1 MSPLAEAEV
10 FTALCEILREVKK
23 LKQDVTREDDI
34 RKLGLDSLDVIN
46 YLFSIEEKF
55 GIDVPVETLDEKD
68 LFTIGAMV
76 DHLCAAA

>member
-1 MSPLAEAEV
+1 MGSLAEAEV

-23 LKQDVTREDDI
+23 LKQEVTREDDI

-76 DHLCAAA
+76 AHLCAAA

>member
-1 MSPLAEAEV
+1 MGSLAEAEV
-10 FTALCEILREVKK
+10 FATLCEILREVKK
-23 LKQDVTREDDI
+23 LNQEITREDDI

-55 GIDVPVETLDEKD
+55 GVNVPVETLDEKD

-76 DHLCAAA
+76 GHLCASA